1 MTAAAPLVRMPAA
14 PAKRLSFLDR
24 YLTLWI
30 FLAMAAGILL
40 GYAVPSFNTAL
51 NRWNA
56 GTVSVPLAIG
66 LILMMYP
73 PLAKVRYVDMMVG
86 MLAVWKAGAAFVAL
100 SSLTYKSRWIRRM
113 RASGISVVLTHGS
126 LVALFE
132 GVRGVPALDLSAELP
147 PWTAY
152 PETNLDRA
160 TTGVGPE
167 HLAYLIYTSG
177 STGIPKAVMVEHR
190 GLCNL
195 VTAQDSFDVRRR
207 MRVRGGD
214 GDLPRRRV
222 AHRSAGRAAAGRS
235 VDAPS
240 PATGSP
246 T

>member
-1 MTAAAPLVRMPAA
+1 V
-14 PAKRLSFLDR
+14 
-24 YLTLWI
+24 
-30 FLAMAAGILL
+30 
-40 GYAVPSFNTAL
+40 
-51 NRWNA
+51 
-56 GTVSVPLAIG
+56 
-66 LILMMYP
+66 
-73 PLAKVRYVDMMVG
+73 
-86 MLAVWKAGAAFVAL
+86 
-100 SSLTYKSRWIRRM
+100 
-113 RASGISVVLTHGS
+113 
-126 LVALFE
+126 LFE
-132 GVRGVPALDLSAELP
+132 GVRGVPALDLYAELP

-152 PETNLDRA
+152 PKTNLDRA

-195 VTAQDSFDVRRR
+195 VTAQDSFDVRPDSRVAAARVIQLRR
-207 MRVRGGD
+207 VRVRGGD